1 MRTFQHPSNGEHAIA
16 AGDAAEELL
25 ADGWAELDADPGAEA
40 AESEPE
46 IEPDIEPD
54 PDPDPDAS
62 ANGIPAPEKPLDEMK
77 LPELI
82 AYGEQIGIPA
92 EQIDPFRKPGKS
104 KAAAIEL
111 INAHIA
117 AQPAE

>member
-1 MRTFQHPSNGEHAIA
+1 VSTPSRRETQPRSCSQT
-16 AGDAAEELL
+16 AGPSSTPS
-25 ADGWAELDADPGAEA
+25 PGAEA
-40 AESEPE
+40 SESEPE

-62 ANGIPAPEKPLDEMK
+62 ANGIPAPEKPLAEMK

-82 AYGEQIGIPA
+82 AYAEQIGIPA